1 MHVLKQESGSR
12 KQIIWQRKEGLL
24 WKNRVFVGLD
34 LCRLKNR
41 KMKKRYIISK
51 YLILILNFSTQ
62 MIYVIHRHS
71 WECLFLCKFGG
82 MRMEYRNKQI
92 NFRVTSSEYE
102 VIQKRMKEAGITHPS
117 AFLRKM
123 AMDGYIVRM
132 DMTDIKEVLRLV
144 GINSKNLNQYA
155 KRANETGSIYA
166 DDIDDLLI
174 GQKEIIGLLR
184 QVLDRLS
191 AIK

>member
-1 MHVLKQESGSR
+1 
-12 KQIIWQRKEGLL
+12 
-24 WKNRVFVGLD
+24 
-34 LCRLKNR
+34 
-41 KMKKRYIISK
+41 
-51 YLILILNFSTQ
+51 
-62 MIYVIHRHS
+62 
-71 WECLFLCKFGG
+71 
-82 MRMEYRNKQI
+82 MEYRNKQI

-184 QVLDRLS
+184 QVLERLS

>member
-1 MHVLKQESGSR
+1 
-12 KQIIWQRKEGLL
+12 
-24 WKNRVFVGLD
+24 
-34 LCRLKNR
+34 
-41 KMKKRYIISK
+41 
-51 YLILILNFSTQ
+51 
-62 MIYVIHRHS
+62 
-71 WECLFLCKFGG
+71 
-82 MRMEYRNKQI
+82 MEYRNKQI

-184 QVLDRLS
+184 QVLDRLL

>member
-1 MHVLKQESGSR
+1 MNESVTASESR
-12 KQIIWQRKEGLL
+12 
-24 WKNRVFVGLD
+24 
-34 LCRLKNR
+34 
-41 KMKKRYIISK
+41 
-51 YLILILNFSTQ
+51 T
-62 MIYVIHRHS
+62 
-71 WECLFLCKFGG
+71 
-82 MRMEYRNKQI
+82 
-92 NFRVTSSEYE
+92 VTAHE
-102 VIQKRMKEAGITHPS
+102 IFNTS

-123 AMDGYIVRM
+123 VMDGYIVRM

-166 DDIDDLLI
+166 EDIDDLLI